1 MSTNPPRTLRWLST
15 GSGLLLILGGIAGVF
30 TINPLAMIIS
40 IYNVLF
46 GLLIVL
52 TELKTFP
59 IIKTFQKRV
68 DMYFHLLSVPRGKGG
83 FYCFIGFLAFF
94 SSDWSLAR
102 VCVLIVSVVGVLH
115 LFACKRCGAPGEG
128 EDVPMPPTA
137 PLESYT
143 ESGSCGNAAG
153 ESSWAGLMKQ
163 VVSDSPEILS
173 CGVGQLA
180 GYASAASLSGTASA
194 QSGQMT
200 GLQQPPPAAGEHSG
214 GGSGG
219 GMSAIDGVPV
229 SVMKG

>member
-1 MSTNPPRTLRWLST
+1 MSTDPPRTLRWLST
-15 GSGLLLILGGIAGVF
+15 GSGLLLILGGVAGVF

-40 IYNVLF
+40 IYNILF
-46 GLLIVL
+46 GVLIVL
-52 TELKTFP
+52 TELKNFP

-68 DMYFHLLSVPRGKGG
+68 DIYFHLLSVPRGKGG

-102 VCVLIVSVVGVLH
+102 VCVLIVSIVGVLH

-143 ESGSCGNAAG
+143 ESGTCGAGTAG
-153 ESSWAGLMKQ
+153 ESTWAGLMKQ

-173 CGVGQLA
+173 AGVGQLA
-180 GYASAASLSGTASA
+180 GYAAATGSAT
-194 QSGQMT
+194 SGQL
-200 GLQQPPPAAGEHSG
+200 GSSLQQPPPAAGEHAGAGAAGKSG
-214 GGSGG
+214 
-219 GMSAIDGVPV
+219 IEGVPA
-229 SVMKG
+229 SIMKG